1 MDSLVST
8 GRALAELALALTA
21 TVGSIALA
29 LGLLNRRDRRKAAL
43 IQRVCAE
50 LPPVVVRSDLA
61 VEAGGAL
68 LLGSEWVK
76 IDLGP
81 RPASEVWAAITR
93 LRRAL
98 PARVRLTVDGQLA
111 EREPARVIV
120 ESMSDR
126 SSLRP
131 AA

>member
-1 MDSLVST
+1 MET
-8 GRALAELALALTA
+8 TFRALAELALALSA

-29 LGLLNRRDRRKAAL
+29 LGLLNRRDRRKAVL

-61 VEAGGAL
+61 VEAGSGL
-68 LLGSEWVK
+68 LLGSDWVK
-76 IDLGP
+76 VDLGL
-81 RPASEVWAAITR
+81 RPASEVWAAIAR

-111 EREPARVIV
+111 GREPARVTV
-120 ESMSDR
+120 ERMSDR